1 MMAVAIGC
9 NSPALAGSKSNET
22 NTREPSGNRSIAS
35 NAPCTAGVGVSG
47 NVLPVMPT
55 QMIGPATASAII
67 RKIQRRS
74 MESSRERNVPWRA
87 LELCGLDA
95 MSVALPEVAAVE
107 PDQDLEAC
115 SSHADRNANH
125 HGARAGV
132 VEDTHDDAA
141 EIFQAQPC
149 HPRVVGGDP

>member
-47 NVLPVMPT
+47 NVFPVMPT

-74 MESSRERNVPWRA
+74 IASSRERNVPWRA
-87 LELCGLDA
+87 LVLCSFDA

-107 PDQDLEAC
+107 ADQDLETC
-115 SSHADRNANH
+115 GRHADRNANH

-141 EIFQAQPC
+141 EILKAQPC
-149 HPRVVGGDP
+149 HPRVVGGNP